1 MGVGGYGN
9 ESDAWGWL
17 FMIVIMVLVVL
28 GVVLLV
34 RFLIRV
40 ESRDGRDENAL
51 SILKKRYASGKISR
65 KEFDEIKKEI
75 ITK

>member
-9 ESDAWGWL
+9 ESYAWGWL